1 MTNIQ
6 KRLFALVAP
15 IIQPPLPA
23 DPAQARLARQ
33 LYYLLLLGIP
43 IAFSFVLFDVEVR
56 SGQWDWRDLIPGGSG
71 IVLIGLLLLVRRGY
85 LQLATICMILLPLI
99 AISLASFTKMGIR
112 NPALMVIPLLLML
125 SSLFL
130 FTMMALTV
138 WGDRGLLAMWRTQ
151 RDLDRLV
158 REIEIIDQKNAS
170 LVRDMQRLRTDRDYI
185 EKIAREELGL
195 VRAGEIMF
203 EFSD

>member
-1 MTNIQ
+1 M
-6 KRLFALVAP
+6 
-15 IIQPPLPA
+15 PPHVPGMSPPSSYEELP
-23 DPAQARLARQ
+23 QQSIMRQ
-33 LYYLLLLGIP
+33 
-43 IAFSFVLFDVEVR
+43 V
-56 SGQWDWRDLIPGGSG
+56 
-71 IVLIGLLLLVRRGY
+71 
-85 LQLATICMILLPLI
+85 LATPWLIL
-99 AISLASFTKMGIR
+99 
-112 NPALMVIPLLLML
+112 VLML

-151 RDLDRLV
+151 HDLDRLG

-170 LVRDMQRLRTDRDYI
+170 LVRDMQRLRTDRDYV

-203 EFSD
+203 EFPD

>member
-1 MTNIQ
+1 MPPY
-6 KRLFALVAP
+6 VAGVSP
-15 IIQPPLPA
+15 APSYAEPPQQGIL
-23 DPAQARLARQ
+23 RQ
-33 LYYLLLLGIP
+33 
-43 IAFSFVLFDVEVR
+43 V
-56 SGQWDWRDLIPGGSG
+56 
-71 IVLIGLLLLVRRGY
+71 
-85 LQLATICMILLPLI
+85 LATPWLIL
-99 AISLASFTKMGIR
+99 
-112 NPALMVIPLLLML
+112 VLML

-130 FTMMALTV
+130 FAMMALTV

-195 VRAGEIMF
+195 VRPGEIMF
-203 EFSD
+203 ELPD